1 MTELSA
7 KLAAALPGNTGV
19 QPQWLKSLRETGAE
33 QFREIGLPTRKS
45 EAWKYTGLGKLEL
58 ADLKLVSGFT
68 MPFSGESHPLP
79 LVESA
84 LQVKLLN
91 GKLLAQSGELPAGL
105 TVMSMDDALA
115 TGFDG
120 LRVLLESLVETQTKG
135 ASGNGFSALNS
146 ATLESGVLDDDSVL
160 NRLAELRN
168 GGMTIG
174 LSTSGPKQADVIRKA
189 MAIERDGIGLFG
201 TIQSTW
207 NLLEQSAGN
216 ALAEAHGAGKGILI
230 KESMANG
237 RLTVRE
243 PATSSALVKAV
254 PGFPADAIA
263 IAAALA
269 QPWVDAVISGAS
281 TVEQLRSN
289 LRALD
294 IDAADVPDL
303 SALVETP
310 EVYWAKRSS
319 LAWT

>member
-1 MTELSA
+1 MLTRQLKGTGHSVTRIGLGLAALGRPGYINLGHNRDLAGRSGRIDLEQHSHSVLSA
-7 KLAAALPGNTGV
+7 AYAAGIRYFDTARSYGDGEAFLGRWLAAGHATEPVTVSSKWGYRYV
-19 QPQWLKSLRETGAE
+19 AAWRVDADVHEIKDHSLANLQQQLEESRAN
-33 QFREIGLPTRKS
+33 
-45 EAWKYTGLGKLEL
+45 LGSHL
-58 ADLKLVSGFT
+58 AVYQI
-68 MPFSGESHPLP
+68 H
-79 LVESA
+79 
-84 LQVKLLN
+84 
-91 GKLLAQSGELPAGL
+91 
-105 TVMSMDDALA
+105 
-115 TGFDG
+115 
-120 LRVLLESLVETQTKG
+120 
-135 ASGNGFSALNS
+135 S